1 MSRIFNRAPAYS
13 SCTTPIKTVIYFPT
27 EHENCPFCILHICPN
42 FPDIRLNKH
51 NKQTKQSFTIKR
63 MSRIFNRAPAY
74 SSRTT
79 PIKTVIYFPTE
90 HENCP
95 FCILNILLCG
105 TEMMIIV
112 MVPCQRMLTR
122 LISLGC
128 PSLSPPSATAAVRR
142 RRRTNNRFEKIL
154 SGVVERLIL

>member
-1 MSRIFNRAPAYS
+1 MKI
-13 SCTTPIKTVIYFPT
+13 
-27 EHENCPFCILHICPN
+27 IL
-42 FPDIRLNKH
+42 RLNKQ
-51 NKQTKQSFTIKR
+51 QTNQAIQLA
-63 MSRIFNRAPAY
+63 IFPYKKKEYLESLTAPAY

-122 LISLGC
+122 LISLRC
-128 PSLSPPSATAAVRR
+128 PLPPPSATTAAAVASVAAQTYVLRK
-142 RRRTNNRFEKIL
+142 FCLVHMCSVWPI
-154 SGVVERLIL
+154 V